1 MPRKF
6 LVIIMSL
13 LLATTVASI
22 FLGVKD
28 ISAVEVL
35 AALFKLETAK
45 PLVISVVHKRILRTC
60 FALMCGA
67 ALGVSGVLMQAV
79 TRNPL
84 ADPSILGINSGASFF
99 VVSGIAFLQI
109 TTAGEYIVLALL
121 GAFVAAGLVFGV
133 VALGHKMSPLT
144 LILSGTAVS
153 IVFSSLV
160 TTVVL
165 VKQDALDSY
174 RFWQV
179 GSLGGASWHGLM
191 LFLPILLLGI
201 LGLFCVPQP

>member
-1 MPRKF
+1 M
-6 LVIIMSL
+6 
-13 LLATTVASI
+13 ATTVASI